1 MLPRADDRAVARA
14 AQRQL
19 DLQYGDLDDVR
30 VGAGAA
36 HLLRTLALLCL
47 PWAVVT
53 SADRRLAKVRLGAT
67 GITPPLLVTSEDS
80 SRGKPHPD
88 PYLAAAERLGI
99 DPARC
104 LVVEDSQPGIDA
116 GYAAGATIAALRGLQ
131 ADYEITDLGD
141 LADRI
146 GARRA
151 DDSAITPR
159 SPVVCAGEAL
169 MMYQGWFQR
178 PFACR
183 PSYGHGIWRTGTWRP
198 HR

>member
-1 MLPRADDRAVARA
+1 MQRSVNSTCSTATSTTSGWGPAPRTCCV
-14 AQRQL
+14 L
-19 DLQYGDLDDVR
+19 SP
-30 VGAGAA
+30 
-36 HLLRTLALLCL
+36 LLCL

-141 LADRI
+141 LADRLVS
-146 GARRA
+146 ARRA
-151 DDSAITPR
+151 DGVMRPPADLW
-159 SPVVCAGEAL
+159 SPC
-169 MMYQGWFQR
+169 
-178 PFACR
+178 
-183 PSYGHGIWRTGTWRP
+183 
-198 HR
+198 